1 MVAGLTALG
10 VAIRFST
17 LGLQSYH
24 HDEVI
29 TAARVLPG
37 SFLHML
43 HEVKHSESNPP
54 LYYVL
59 AWGWAKVFGL
69 GEVGLRSLSALFG
82 AATVPVAYFIG
93 AGTLGEARGLHHR
106 RDRRRQPDAD
116 LVLAGGALLL
126 ASGLLRRRLAA
137 SSCARCKPKTTGI

>member
-1 MVAGLTALG
+1 MVESATASRQGIRSPAWSLAGLGSAAAWG
-10 VAIRFST
+10 FVAIAAVGVGVRFST

-37 SFLHML
+37 SFGHML
-43 HEVKHSESNPP
+43 HEVRASESNPP

-59 AWGWAKVFGL
+59 AWGWAKLFGT

-82 AATVPVAYFIG
+82 AATIPIAYQIG
-93 AGTLGEARGLHHR
+93 AELSSRRVGLI
-106 RDRRRQPDAD
+106 AAA
-116 LVLAGGALLL
+116 LV
-126 ASGLLRRRLAA
+126 AST
-137 SSCARCKPKTTGI
+137 RC